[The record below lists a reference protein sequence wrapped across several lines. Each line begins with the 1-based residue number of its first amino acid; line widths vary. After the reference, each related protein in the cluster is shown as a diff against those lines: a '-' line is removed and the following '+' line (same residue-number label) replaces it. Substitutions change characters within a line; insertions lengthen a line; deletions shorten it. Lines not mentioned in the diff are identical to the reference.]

1 MSALSDRL
9 QQYLDHRRQFGHN
22 LASTAEVL
30 RTFVKFA
37 TLSGAEWIT
46 TALFLSWQQRSKA
59 TSPATWSARLSL
71 VRGFAIW
78 LHAIDPRTEVPPAGL
93 VRRPRQRPR
102 PYIYTEEEIAGIVA
116 CAAQLRSPGGLR
128 GSTLSTLFGL
138 IAVTGMRLSEALG
151 LDDRDVDLEQAVLL
165 VRRGKGGRFRMLP
178 IASSTAKQLGTY
190 REARSRLP
198 GDGGAAFFVN
208 DSGRRLS
215 TTSAQ
220 AAFAQVGAM
229 VGFRKAQPDG
239 KRGYGPR
246 IHDLRHAMAVHTL
259 IDWYRQGLDPNQ
271 EMIKLTTYLG
281 HEKPAYTYWYI
292 EAVPELM
299 QLACERADQALG
311 EGGGT

>member
-1 MSALSDRL
+1 MSALSYRL

-22 LASTAEVL
+22 LAGTAEVL

-37 TLSGAEWIT
+37 SLSGAEWIT
-46 TALFLSWQQRSKA
+46 TALFLSWQERSRAK
-59 TSPATWSARLSL
+59 SPATWSARLSL

-102 PYIYTEEEIAGIVA
+102 PYIYSQEEIACIVT

-128 GSTLSTLFGL
+128 GKTLSTLFGL

-190 REARSRLP
+190 REDRNRLS
-198 GDGGAAFFVN
+198 GEGGAAFFVS
-208 DSGRRLS
+208 DSGQRLS
-215 TTSAQ
+215 ASSAQ
-220 AAFAQVGAM
+220 AAFARVGAM
-229 VGFRKAQPDG
+229 VGFRKVQPDG

-259 IDWYRQGLDPNQ
+259 IDWYRQGLDPNR

-281 HEKPAYTYWYI
+281 HAKPDHTYCH
-292 EAVPELM
+292 AELGM
-299 QLACERADQALG
+299 TLLMPS
-311 EGGGT
+311 